1 MLRGSPAQASM
12 KGVVSLMPALQAS
25 GGPSRFAPEN
35 TIGPEKI
42 AKSAIFPGPEIE
54 KTAIYFSR
62 NA

>member
-1 MLRGSPAQASM
+1 
-12 KGVVSLMPALQAS
+12 MPALQAS
-25 GGPSRFAPEN
+25 GGPSRFTPEN